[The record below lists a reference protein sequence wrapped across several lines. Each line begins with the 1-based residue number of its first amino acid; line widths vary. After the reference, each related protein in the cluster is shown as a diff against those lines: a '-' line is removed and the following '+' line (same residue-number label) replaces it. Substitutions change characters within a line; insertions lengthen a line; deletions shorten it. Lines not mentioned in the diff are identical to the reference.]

1 MHLPVIQRYGLAGPT
16 LRDDGLRVAR
26 LVRVSFLPAQTV
38 SGNTIAGLLY
48 CFTFAVRWCDR
59 HAAAWSLPV
68 PDSRMHRGAHP
79 EDEQLFA
86 ADQLPRL
93 RAACRD
99 LSWLLT
105 AGYAV
110 TSALKLVG
118 DRYALSQRQR
128 LGVARCAC
136 SDQAALLSCHREVP
150 LSTISQLELWIDG
163 YNVLTS
169 VEAALAGGVILAG
182 RDGCFRDMASM
193 HGSWRKVAET
203 MPAVRLLG
211 QFLSRQGAGHCCWL
225 LDRPVSN
232 SGRLRGLLQQEA
244 ASQGWN
250 WTVVLEYNPDRI
262 LRDTPQIV
270 VSSDREILAD
280 CSRWLNLARQVIEC
294 ELPRAWVVNF
304 AELPTDG
311 SS

>member
-1 MHLPVIQRYGLAGPT
+1 M
-16 LRDDGLRVAR
+16 
-26 LVRVSFLPAQTV
+26 
-38 SGNTIAGLLY
+38 
-48 CFTFAVRWCDR
+48 
-59 HAAAWSLPV
+59 
-68 PDSRMHRGAHP
+68 PDSRTHRGAHP

-86 ADQLPRL
+86 VEQLPRL
-93 RAACRD
+93 RAACSD
-99 LSWLLT
+99 LSWLLSG
-105 AGYAV
+105 GYAI

-128 LGVARCAC
+128 MGVARCAC
-136 SDQAALLSCHREVP
+136 SDQAASLFRQREVELSC
-150 LSTISQLELWIDG
+150 IAQKELLIDG

-211 QFLSRQGAGHCCWL
+211 EFIARHAAGHCCWL

-244 ASQGWN
+244 ETRGWN
-250 WTVVLEYNPDRI
+250 WTVVLENNPDRI
-262 LRDTPQIV
+262 LRDTPQVV
-270 VSSDREILAD
+270 VSSDREVLAD
-280 CSRWLNLARQVIEC
+280 CSQWLNLARHVVEC

-304 AELPTDG
+304 AEPPTDG